1 MGSVTEGAF
10 SSAELYEKFGSRR
23 LSMDVADIGTNIK
36 PRYESEE
43 EEVSEAEV
51 SERTEYLFSPIEND
65 SDTGVSE
72 FEEVGFDSPQSSIA
86 NKNYASEIT
95 FSLEIPIP
103 PFTVTDISGSR
114 STSTAN
120 RDSCITLMPPLK
132 SHATETASISSPKS
146 ISASPTL
153 FPVAEP
159 IFVSNHVTEEEA
171 MQYFQSFCSEVVPS
185 DEECSADTC
194 FHVATPISFHVP
206 ESKPHLISIQA
217 QSHPPSIAQNTPRQR
232 KRNSPP
238 VTGEVSS
245 ESSPGSN
252 VSLKNGISSL
262 RMGKQDKKRDSSLP
276 VSEPASFIKAKFS
289 DASVSAL
296 SDLNM
301 RGRNSHFFGSESELS
316 SPASRSKSRD
326 VKPLLLQKHILLPS
340 PHILERNPSKQRHQT
355 IENYVAER
363 VNSERSSKGTED
375 RKSRK
380 ITRKTNPPPV
390 PQLTGIAIS
399 SDVPSPPS
407 GTVSLHRPGSI
418 QLQNQQLMSKTSISE
433 KGTYSHY
440 HNSVKININPS
451 PPLINAA
458 DSSSNFPFPDV
469 FNSNLLHPTSKRSGF
484 HEKTHSINSLASVN
498 SMPNYPSSDNSSPH
512 SPAHRYRQ
520 RFYPTDPLR
529 SERPQSRE
537 SINSSLKPHRRS
549 AYTYIPRGSMSTT
562 NLSSMSF
569 VSTSSSRPSSRSDAN
584 SLNWNYN
591 TGTWSPSGNSRM
603 NTDCAIN
610 TARPRSTTIKR
621 LYETG
626 ETVSRA
632 GTKAITGLGAMLRKK
647 SGTPGDERWSSNRF
661 I

>member
-10 SSAELYEKFGSRR
+10 SSAKLYEKFGSPRP
-23 LSMDVADIGTNIK
+23 SMDVADIGTNIK

-43 EEVSEAEV
+43 EDVSEAEV

-72 FEEVGFDSPQSSIA
+72 FEEVGFDSPQCSIT
-86 NKNYASEIT
+86 NKSYASEIT

-103 PFTVTDISGSR
+103 PFIVTDISGSG
-114 STSTAN
+114 SISTAN

-132 SHATETASISSPKS
+132 SHATEIASISSPKS

-171 MQYFQSFCSEVVPS
+171 MQYFQSFCSEALPS
-185 DEECSADTC
+185 DEEYSADTC

-217 QSHPPSIAQNTPRQR
+217 QPHPPSIARNTPRQR
-232 KRNSPP
+232 NRNSTP

-245 ESSPGSN
+245 KSSPGN
-252 VSLKNGISSL
+252 VTLKHGISSF
-262 RMGKQDKKRDSSLP
+262 RMGKQDRKRDSSPP
-276 VSEPASFIKAKFS
+276 VPESASFIKAKFS
-289 DASVSAL
+289 DGFVSAL
-296 SDLNM
+296 SDLNV
-301 RGRNSHFFGSESELS
+301 RGSNSHFFGSESELS
-316 SPASRSKSRD
+316 SPASRSNSRD
-326 VKPLLLQKHILLPS
+326 VNPLLPQKHTLLPS

-380 ITRKTNPPPV
+380 ITKKTNPPPV

-399 SDVPSPPS
+399 SDVQSPPS

-418 QLQNQQLMSKTSISE
+418 QLQNQQPMSKTSISE

-440 HNSVKININPS
+440 RNSVKININPS
-451 PPLINAA
+451 PPLTNPA
-458 DSSSNFPFPDV
+458 DNSSNLPFPDV

-498 SMPNYPSSDNSSPH
+498 SMPNYPSSDNSSAH

-520 RFYPTDPLR
+520 RFYPSDPLR

-549 AYTYIPRGSMSTT
+549 AYTYIPRESMSTT

-584 SLNWNYN
+584 SLSWNYS
-591 TGTWSPSGNSRM
+591 TGTWNPSGNSRM

-661 I
+661 V